1 MRCVASLK
9 VISVFGTRPEA
20 TKMVPVVRALKSHHP
35 LIESKVLVTAQH
47 RQMLDQVLSDFGV
60 QSDYDLDVM
69 RPNQTLAETTQ
80 RVLAGITPVLEK
92 ERPDVVLVHGDTAT
106 TGSAALAAYYL
117 RISVGHV
124 EAGLRTGDKY
134 APFPEE
140 IMRKI
145 ADTISDFHFTP
156 TELSKQ
162 NLLNEGIGEESIF
175 VTGNTAVDTL
185 LMTVKDGYRFKE
197 ESLNKID
204 LLSRRNILVEVHRRE
219 NFGEGMENIG
229 RALAALAA
237 GREDI
242 QLLVSVHR
250 NPNAR
255 EPILRHLQGAPRT
268 VLFDPIDYP
277 DYVNLMSRSYLII
290 TDSGGV
296 QEEAPSLGVPTMVC
310 REKTERPEA
319 LDAGT
324 VVLVGTDRQMIVDTA
339 FDLLDNRTRYER
351 MSQVKNPFG
360 DGRAA
365 ERIVQALLYKYGL
378 TEERPED
385 FSARQ

>member
-1 MRCVASLK
+1 MGSLK

-20 TKMVPVVRALKSHHP
+20 IKMIPVVRALQEHHS
-35 LIESKVLVTAQH
+35 LIESRVLVTAQH
-47 RQMLDQVLSDFGV
+47 RQMLDQVLNDFGV

-69 RPNQTLAETTQ
+69 RPNQTLAETTR
-80 RVLAGITPVLEK
+80 RVLEGLTPVLEK
-92 ERPDVVLVHGDTAT
+92 ERPHMVLVHGDTAT

-117 RISVGHV
+117 RIPVGHI

-145 ADTISDFHFTP
+145 ADIISDLHFAP
-156 TELSKQ
+156 TQLSKR
-162 NLLNEGIGEESIF
+162 NLLNEGTDPDSIF

-185 LMTVKDGYRFKE
+185 LMTVKDGYRFRE

-204 LLSRRNILVEVHRRE
+204 FESRRNILVEVHRRE
-219 NFGEGMENIG
+219 NFGPGMENIG
-229 RALAALAA
+229 QALATLAA
-237 GREDI
+237 SREDI

-255 EPILRHLQGAPRT
+255 EPILRHLTGAPRT

-277 DYVNLMSRSYLII
+277 DYVNLMNRAYLII

-296 QEEAPSLGVPTMVC
+296 QEEAPSLGVPTLVC
-310 REKTERPEA
+310 RDKTERPEA

-324 VVLVGTDRQMIVDTA
+324 VVLIGTDRQVIVDTA
-339 FDLLDNRTRYER
+339 LELLDNRAKYER

-365 ERIVQALLYKYGL
+365 ERIVQALLFRYGL
-378 TEERPED
+378 RRDRPED
-385 FSARQ
+385 FSSGS

>member
-1 MRCVASLK
+1 MGSLK

-20 TKMVPVVRALKSHHP
+20 IKMIPVVRALQEHHP
-35 LIESKVLVTAQH
+35 LIESRVLVTAQH
-47 RQMLDQVLSDFGV
+47 RQMLDQVLNDFGV

-69 RPNQTLAETTQ
+69 RPNQTLAETTR
-80 RVLAGITPVLEK
+80 RVLEGLTPVLEK
-92 ERPDVVLVHGDTAT
+92 ERPHMVLVHGDTAT

-117 RISVGHV
+117 RIPVGHI

-145 ADTISDFHFTP
+145 ADIISDLHFAP
-156 TELSKQ
+156 TQLSKR
-162 NLLNEGIGEESIF
+162 NLLNEGTDPDSIF

-185 LMTVKDGYRFKE
+185 LMTVKDGYRFRE

-204 LLSRRNILVEVHRRE
+204 FESRRNILVEVHRRE
-219 NFGEGMENIG
+219 NFGPGMENIG
-229 RALAALAA
+229 QALATLAA
-237 GREDI
+237 SREDI

-255 EPILRHLQGAPRT
+255 EPILRHLTGAPRT

-277 DYVNLMSRSYLII
+277 DYVNLMNRAYLII

-296 QEEAPSLGVPTMVC
+296 QEEAPSLGVPTLVC
-310 REKTERPEA
+310 RDKTERPEA

-324 VVLVGTDRQMIVDTA
+324 VVLIGTDRQVIVDTA
-339 FDLLDNRTRYER
+339 LELLDNRAKYER

-365 ERIVQALLYKYGL
+365 ERIVQALLFRYGL
-378 TEERPED
+378 RRDRPED
-385 FSARQ
+385 FSSGS

>member
-1 MRCVASLK
+1 M
-9 VISVFGTRPEA
+9 I
-20 TKMVPVVRALKSHHP
+20 PVVRALQEHHP
-35 LIESKVLVTAQH
+35 LIESRVLVTAQH
-47 RQMLDQVLSDFGV
+47 RQMLDQVLNDFGV

-69 RPNQTLAETTQ
+69 RPNQTLAETTR
-80 RVLAGITPVLEK
+80 RVLEGLTPVLEK
-92 ERPDVVLVHGDTAT
+92 ERPHMVLVHGDTAT

-117 RISVGHV
+117 RIPVGHI

-145 ADTISDFHFTP
+145 ADMISDLHFAP
-156 TELSKQ
+156 TQLSKR
-162 NLLNEGIGEESIF
+162 NLLNEGTDPDSIF

-185 LMTVKDGYRFKE
+185 LMTVKDGYRFRE

-204 LLSRRNILVEVHRRE
+204 FESRRNILVEVHRRE
-219 NFGEGMENIG
+219 NFGPGMENIG
-229 RALAALAA
+229 QALATLAA
-237 GREDI
+237 SREDI

-255 EPILRHLQGAPRT
+255 EPILRHLTGALRT

-277 DYVNLMSRSYLII
+277 DYVNLMNRAYLII

-296 QEEAPSLGVPTMVC
+296 QEEAPSLGVPTLVC
-310 REKTERPEA
+310 RDKTERPEA

-324 VVLVGTDRQMIVDTA
+324 VVLVGTDRQVIVDTA
-339 FDLLDNRTRYER
+339 LELLDNRAKYER

-365 ERIVQALLYKYGL
+365 ERIVQALLFRYGL
-378 TEERPED
+378 RRDRPED
-385 FSARQ
+385 FSSGS

>member
-1 MRCVASLK
+1 MGSLK

-20 TKMVPVVRALKSHHP
+20 IKMIPVVRALQEHHP
-35 LIESKVLVTAQH
+35 LIESRVLVTAQH
-47 RQMLDQVLSDFGV
+47 RQMLDQVLNDFGV

-69 RPNQTLAETTQ
+69 RPNQTLAETTR
-80 RVLAGITPVLEK
+80 RVLEGLTPVLEK
-92 ERPDVVLVHGDTAT
+92 ERPHMVLVHGDTAT

-117 RISVGHV
+117 RIPVGHI

-145 ADTISDFHFTP
+145 ADMISDLHFAP
-156 TELSKQ
+156 TQLSKR
-162 NLLNEGIGEESIF
+162 NLLNEGTDPDSIF

-185 LMTVKDGYRFKE
+185 LMTVKDGYRFRE
-197 ESLNKID
+197 ESFNKID
-204 LLSRRNILVEVHRRE
+204 FESRRNILVEVHRRE
-219 NFGEGMENIG
+219 NFGPGMENIG
-229 RALAALAA
+229 QALATLAA
-237 GREDI
+237 SREDI

-255 EPILRHLQGAPRT
+255 EPILRHLTGAPRT

-277 DYVNLMSRSYLII
+277 DYVNLMNRAYLII

-296 QEEAPSLGVPTMVC
+296 QEEAPSLGVPTLVC
-310 REKTERPEA
+310 RDKTERPEA

-324 VVLVGTDRQMIVDTA
+324 VVLIGTDRQVIVDTA
-339 FDLLDNRTRYER
+339 LELLDNRAKYER

-365 ERIVQALLYKYGL
+365 ERIVQALLFRYGL
-378 TEERPED
+378 RRDRPED
-385 FSARQ
+385 FSSGS